1 VRHRLLVAAGLG
13 TEAGALPER
22 MAPVNALLA
31 VAPPQL
37 RERLTTEFYSRLQVP
52 VAPAEVGWRDAAP
65 TLRS

>member
-1 VRHRLLVAAGLG
+1 
-13 TEAGALPER
+13 

-31 VAPPQL
+31 VAPPRL

-52 VAPAEVGWRDAAP
+52 VAPAEAGWRDAAP